1 MNFRTTVFSFLH
13 SEFLLAPSL
22 HIKLKLLWHVELSHL
37 KDRYPYFLMSEN
49 SKDSTKE
56 QLGRLVSI
64 LTSAGVMQLDGV
76 LNLEEAT
83 GGLSDISFEELG
95 VDSFTFIVIAVE
107 IEDNYGVSMTPEK
120 VDSLKTVMGLFSYLQ
135 NGGR

>member
-1 MNFRTTVFSFLH
+1 
-13 SEFLLAPSL
+13 
-22 HIKLKLLWHVELSHL
+22 
-37 KDRYPYFLMSEN
+37 MSEN